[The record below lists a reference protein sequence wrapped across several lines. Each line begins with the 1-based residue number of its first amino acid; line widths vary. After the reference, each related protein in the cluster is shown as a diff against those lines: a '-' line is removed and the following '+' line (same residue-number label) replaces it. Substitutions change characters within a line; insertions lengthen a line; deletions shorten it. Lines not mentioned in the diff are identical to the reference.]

1 MRGESPRQVRLIV
14 KMFGSLK
21 VMKGTSLRGVGYII
35 LSANKV
41 NVIRPFVVQEL
52 EGCPTPKDM
61 N

>member
-1 MRGESPRQVRLIV
+1 MRGESPRQIRLIV

-21 VMKGTSLRGVGYII
+21 VMREPSLRGKGYII

-41 NVIRPFVVQEL
+41 NVIKPFVVQEL
-52 EGCPTPKDM
+52 EGCPAPKDM

>member
-1 MRGESPRQVRLIV
+1 MRRESPRQVRLLV

-21 VMKGTSLRGVGYII
+21 VMREPSSRGVGYII

-41 NVIRPFVVQEL
+41 NVIKPFVVQEL